1 MTKAIF
7 TIALFTI
14 LVFGWIM
21 NIVKLID
28 CDFEPSY
35 KSEIIRGVGIFVAP
49 IGVVTGFMEL
59 KDEKTQTPKK

>member
-1 MTKAIF
+1 MKQLIVYAAILAIPV
-7 TIALFTI
+7 T
-14 LVFGWIM
+14 GWIM
-21 NIVKLID
+21 NISKLID

-49 IGVVTGFMEL
+49 IGMVTGFMEL